1 MTLYGVENVPDAPF
15 QIINGVGQIPDADE
29 VMGNDESIREWLR
42 ANALT
47 ALIPTGTLL
56 SYGGTTAPE
65 GFLFCDGEPYDT
77 TVEVDLFEVIAY
89 AFGGSGGNFN
99 VPDMRGRVPV
109 GKGTNSTV
117 DALGENEGLGEASRS
132 SSHTHYYDHTH
143 VAQGVVHQPQ
153 GQTTVAAP
161 GGQPVPTIQHVHN
174 YSDRTSGTDTPNTGL
189 GTPAFMVINSIIK
202 G

>member
-1 MTLYGVENVPDAPF
+1 MAKYGVENVPDAPF

-47 ALIPTGTLL
+47 ALIPTGTIL

-65 GFLFCDGEPYDT
+65 GFLLCDGEPYDT
-77 TVEVDLFEVIAY
+77 TVEADLFGVIAY
-89 AFGGSGGNFN
+89 AFGGSGGSFN

-109 GKGTNSTV
+109 GKGTNSAV
-117 DALGENEGLGEASRS
+117 DSVGENEGLGEASRS
-132 SSHTHYYDHTH
+132 PSHTHYHDHTH
-143 VAQGVVHQPQ
+143 VAQGETHQPQ
-153 GQTTVAAP
+153 GQTTVAH
-161 GGQPVPTIQHVHN
+161 GTGQPVPTMQHVHN
-174 YSDRTSGTDTPNTGL
+174 YTGRTDSIDAPNTGL
-189 GTPAFMVINSIIK
+189 GTSAFMVINSIIK